1 LAAAK
6 DRALFLKERAF
17 EMVTRQGTLER
28 IRNAGI
34 GRSYAGNAF
43 TIETFDTDEYHRLD
57 IRSGG
62 YKVFS
67 VAWRTGESAQIVTS
81 GASSGS
87 VISLLR
93 AERKS

>member
-6 DRALFLKERAF
+6 DRALFLKERPF

-28 IRNAGI
+28 IHNAGI
-34 GRSYAGNAF
+34 GRSCAGNAF
-43 TIETFDTDEYHRLD
+43 TIETSDTEEYHRLD

-67 VAWRTGESAQIVTS
+67 VAWRTRESAQIVTS